1 MDNETKRKLEEQ
13 QKTQK
18 ELFEAINRTLGGK
31 KFFCN
36 IVVHQGISVTKTGA
50 VHNNSLSQ
58 LTNLDFSSDSFD
70 LVKNMLLNYKNLV
83 DQSIASI
90 LGLLPPPP
98 ASGPTKEYQ

>member
-1 MDNETKRKLEEQ
+1 MDNETKKKLEEQ

-18 ELFEAINRTLGGK
+18 ELFEAINKTLGGK

-36 IVVHQGISVTKTGA
+36 IVVHQGISMSKTGS

-58 LTNLDFSSDSFD
+58 LTNLDFSTDSFE

-83 DQSIASI
+83 DQSIVSI
-90 LGLLPPPP
+90 MGLLPPPQS
-98 ASGPTKEYQ
+98 SGPTKEYQ